1 MAIKT
6 PNINNV
12 TIGGNIVR
20 DPEIREVGEKKTK
33 VTKVTIANNR
43 RYQDKGGKW
52 QEETT
57 FVDAEVWGAQA
68 EKIGEYAKKGTPVI
82 VEGNLK
88 LNKWEDKEGT
98 SHSKLFIRAEKVH
111 ILDYPEKK

>member
-12 TIGGNIVR
+12 TISGNIVR
-20 DPEIREVGEKKTK
+20 DPEIREIGKKKTK
-33 VTKVTIANNR
+33 LTTITIANNR
-43 RYQDKGGKW
+43 KYLDKDGKW

-57 FVDAEVWGAQA
+57 FVDAEVWGSQA

-88 LNKWEDKEGT
+88 LNKWEDKEGK

-111 ILDYPEKK
+111 ILVMP